1 MPREYSW
8 EVRER
13 AEELYIVEGL
23 TFEQVAEAT
32 GVSATQLKTWSA
44 EGDWPGR
51 KREYRQELSGIK
63 RNTTKLMSKLL
74 EKALQ
79 SLNPQDVY
87 AISSLQAVMNRS
99 AGGEPAQAPLDPE
112 REIKTASEAVDALEA
127 ALERQLNILLARPE
141 KMSLGA
147 IKDVDKALKLI
158 GDMKK
163 RHMAESLEAPEERRG
178 LSDETAEQIR
188 RLILGVQG

>member
-32 GVSATQLKTWSA
+32 GVSVTQLKTWSA
-44 EGDWPGR
+44 EGDWPER
-51 KREYRQELSGIK
+51 KREYRRELSGIK

-87 AISSLQAVMNRS
+87 AISSLQAVMNKS
-99 AGGEPAQAPLDPE
+99 ASGEPAPAPVDPE
-112 REIKTASEAVDALEA
+112 REIKTAGEAVGALED

-141 KMSLGA
+141 KMSLNA

-163 RHMAESLEAPEERRG
+163 RHMAENLEAPEERRG
-178 LSDETAEQIR
+178 LSDETVEDIR
-188 RLILGVQG
+188 RRILGVTG